1 MRTFNPTVND
11 ILDKYYNFGLCTI
24 TLKNE
29 KIIIGNFT
37 HLPIRPKGKITH
49 WQFIPFKEQPL
60 MKILH
65 GQIAIIER
73 PD

>member
-11 ILDKYYNFGLCTI
+11 ILDKYFNFGICTI

-29 KIIIGNFT
+29 KTITGNFT
-37 HLPIRPKGKITH
+37 HLPIKHSRKILY
-49 WQFIPFKEQPL
+49 WQFIPYKDQPII
-60 MKILH
+60 KILH

>member
-11 ILDKYYNFGLCTI
+11 ILDKYFNFGLCTI

-37 HLPIRPKGKITH
+37 HLPIIPKGKITY